1 MFAPRT
7 IFSRLMLTGFVVIFL
22 CVGLLFGISSLSIRD
37 NEINARL
44 AALTTQ
50 AQDIA
55 DLAVQRAL
63 SERRLYFG
71 DAEALRTL
79 LEKKLRS
86 LYEVY
91 DAYSLIVD
99 TKGNVTSYFL
109 SIIQEHQELA
119 SNFDSTL
126 ITENLLRV
134 LNGETISNYYRS
146 SQGPM
151 LTVAIPIQ
159 FSSRTIGAV
168 YIQTAAQ
175 SIQASFLPLAWRI
188 GVGAAIIYAVTVLG
202 FWFISKRLTS
212 PLQNMALA
220 AKSLARGEFQVEIKG
235 EGTTEI
241 EDMALAFNSMA
252 QSLSVVEQT
261 RKDFIANI
269 SHELSSPI
277 TSIHG
282 FVEGILDGTIPE
294 DEQKKYLTI
303 VKNESIRLNTLVRQ
317 LLDLSKMESGQTL
330 HKTTFDI
337 HECIR
342 RVIITKIN
350 ALEQKSLGL
359 SLDFDEKPLYVFA
372 DQDSIEQVLIN
383 LIDNAI
389 KYTPDNGEI
398 HIQTKTLDTHAEIT
412 VRDNGIGIL
421 SEDAPHIFDRF
432 YMAEKAHTSGAGTG
446 LGLAISKKII
456 DNHQQNIYLLEQS
469 QGTAMR
475 FTLALAKGGIQ

>member
-1 MFAPRT
+1 
-7 IFSRLMLTGFVVIFL
+7 
-22 CVGLLFGISSLSIRD
+22 
-37 NEINARL
+37 
-44 AALTTQ
+44 
-50 AQDIA
+50 
-55 DLAVQRAL
+55 
-63 SERRLYFG
+63 
-71 DAEALRTL
+71 
-79 LEKKLRS
+79 
-86 LYEVY
+86 
-91 DAYSLIVD
+91 
-99 TKGNVTSYFL
+99 
-109 SIIQEHQELA
+109 
-119 SNFDSTL
+119 
-126 ITENLLRV
+126 
-134 LNGETISNYYRS
+134 
-146 SQGPM
+146 
-151 LTVAIPIQ
+151 
-159 FSSRTIGAV
+159 
-168 YIQTAAQ
+168 
-175 SIQASFLPLAWRI
+175 
-188 GVGAAIIYAVTVLG
+188 
-202 FWFISKRLTS
+202 
-212 PLQNMALA
+212 
-220 AKSLARGEFQVEIKG
+220 
-235 EGTTEI
+235 
-241 EDMALAFNSMA
+241 
-252 QSLSVVEQT
+252 
-261 RKDFIANI
+261 
-269 SHELSSPI
+269 
-277 TSIHG
+277 
-282 FVEGILDGTIPE
+282 
-294 DEQKKYLTI
+294 